1 MSESMQHPRKLTTQ
15 QQALL
20 RLIYKYRFAT
30 TILLAQNTHKK
41 SAASIHPRLVTLE
54 QLGYI
59 GRYFNSRYRQL
70 NRSAEYY
77 LTPQGLRALKSDN
90 LRGLHEKAIK
100 NSYTDGRASKSFIS
114 RSLTIYEI
122 AQKLEQLDGLRYFTK
137 RELADDAFSY
147 FPSPLPDGFMSWNR
161 REETR
166 RFFIEY
172 IDETT
177 PTFVTERLIIRYLEY
192 AESGNWDVTG
202 FEIPPVLLV
211 AANGSTEKRLQ
222 KQITRRM
229 DIADVSE
236 PQFYTTTLTALK
248 EANGEEVAI
257 WSDVTDPDDLLSF
270 IDLD

>member
-30 TILLAQNTHKK
+30 TILLAQSTQKK

-137 RELADDAFSY
+137 RELADEAFSY
-147 FPSPLPDGFMSWNR
+147 FPSPLPDGFISWKR
-161 REETR
+161 GEETQ

-177 PTFVTERLIIRYLEY
+177 PTFVTERLIIRYLDY
-192 AESGNWDVTG
+192 AELGNWDVTG

-222 KQITRRM
+222 KQISRRM
-229 DIADVSE
+229 DIADASE
-236 PQFYTTTLTALK
+236 PQFYTTTITALK
-248 EANGEEVAI
+248 NVEGSKEAI
-257 WSDVTDPDDLLSF
+257 WTDANEPDDLVLLED
-270 IDLD
+270 I

>member
-1 MSESMQHPRKLTTQ
+1 MQHPRKLTTQ
-15 QQALL
+15 QQVLL

-30 TILLAQNTHKK
+30 TILLAQSTNKK

-137 RELADDAFSY
+137 RELADDVFSY
-147 FPSPLPDGFMSWNR
+147 FPSPLPDGFISWNR
-161 REETR
+161 GDETR

-177 PTFVTERLIIRYLEY
+177 PTFVSERLIIRYLEY
-192 AESGNWDVTG
+192 SELGNWDVTG

-211 AANGSTEKRLQ
+211 AANGSIEKRLQ
-222 KQITRRM
+222 NQIRKRI
-229 DIADVSE
+229 DIADASD
-236 PQFYTTTLTALK
+236 PKFYTTSFTALK
-248 EANGEEVAI
+248 VTSGGEMVI
-257 WSDVTDPDDLLSF
+257 WSDPIEPDELLGLV
-270 IDLD
+270 IL